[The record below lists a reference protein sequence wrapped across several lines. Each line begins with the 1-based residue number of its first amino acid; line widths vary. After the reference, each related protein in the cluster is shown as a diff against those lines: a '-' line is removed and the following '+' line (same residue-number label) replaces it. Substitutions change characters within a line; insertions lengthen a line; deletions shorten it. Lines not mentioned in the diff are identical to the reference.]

1 MRIYLLSFIAAIFIC
16 FAVSAVSNLMLAWA
30 GDELELVED
39 TKTLFSSILA
49 GGSLFGILL
58 VVPIFSSLLPA
69 SVLTLERSDRSSQ
82 FPACLPPT
90 RLQIY
95 LSKLIVI
102 AVVVFS
108 GLFSRICAGE
118 KVSGTV
124 LTPFLPHSRVLQSA
138 RPQARRR

>member
-102 AVVVFS
+102 A
-108 GLFSRICAGE
+108 
-118 KVSGTV
+118 
-124 LTPFLPHSRVLQSA
+124 
-138 RPQARRR
+138 